1 MRRLLLALL
10 AVVPMFASAQFT
22 TAPGGYTTEDGKGF
36 FVYQH
41 EGTQAELYKKVKT
54 AITTLFAS
62 AKSVMSESE
71 PEAITVN
78 GAEEIQF
85 KLKGIR
91 RTALIDYVMVIQFK
105 DGRVRFD
112 APSVQRIIDTR
123 YHDYVISMHKGKSGG
138 LSGNYNLYDED
149 GELRDEKI
157 AEAFVQPFNTLVA
170 AIISK
175 MDAAAQTA
183 GDDDW

>member
-1 MRRLLLALL
+1 MT
-10 AVVPMFASAQFT
+10 VMAQFT

-36 FVYQH
+36 FVHQH

-71 PEAITVN
+71 PEAITID
-78 GAEEIQF
+78 GAEEVSF
-85 KLKGIR
+85 KLKGLR
-91 RTALIDYVMVIQFK
+91 RNVIVDYVLVIQFK

-112 APSVQRIIDTR
+112 APSVQRIIDTK
-123 YHDYVISMHKGKSGG
+123 YPDYVISMNEGKSGG
-138 LSGNYNLYDED
+138 LSGHYNLYNED

-157 AEAFVQPFNTLVA
+157 AEAFVEPFNTLVA

>member
-1 MRRLLLALL
+1 MIAL
-10 AVVPMFASAQFT
+10 VPMTVMAQFT
-22 TAPGGYTTEDGKGF
+22 TAPGGYTSEDGKGF
-36 FVYQH
+36 YVYQH
-41 EGTQAELYKKVKT
+41 DGTQADLYKKVKT
-54 AITTLFAS
+54 AITTIFAS
-62 AKSVMSESE
+62 AKTVMSESE

-91 RTALIDYVMVIQFK
+91 RTALIDYVMVIQFR

-157 AEAFVQPFNTLVA
+157 AEAFVEPFNTLVA
-170 AIISK
+170 VIISK

-183 GDDDW
+183 DDDW

>member
-1 MRRLLLALL
+1 M
-10 AVVPMFASAQFT
+10 AQFT

-36 FVYQH
+36 FVHQH

-71 PEAITVN
+71 PEAITID
-78 GAEEIQF
+78 GAEEVSF
-85 KLKGIR
+85 KLKGLR
-91 RTALIDYVMVIQFK
+91 RNVIVDYVLVIQFK

-112 APSVQRIIDTR
+112 APSVQRIIDTK
-123 YHDYVISMHKGKSGG
+123 YPDYVISMNEGKSGG
-138 LSGNYNLYDED
+138 LSGHYNLYNED

-157 AEAFVQPFNTLVA
+157 AEAFVEPFNTLVA

>member
-1 MRRLLLALL
+1 MAI
-10 AVVPMFASAQFT
+10 VPMLAAAQFT

-36 FVYQH
+36 FVHQH

-71 PEAITVN
+71 PEAITID
-78 GAEEIQF
+78 GAEEVSF
-85 KLKGIR
+85 KLKGLR
-91 RTALIDYVMVIQFK
+91 RNVIVDYVLVIQFK

-112 APSVQRIIDTR
+112 APSVQRIIDTK
-123 YHDYVISMHKGKSGG
+123 YPDYVISMNEGKSGG
-138 LSGNYNLYDED
+138 LSGHYNLYNED

>member
-1 MRRLLLALL
+1 MAI
-10 AVVPMFASAQFT
+10 VPMLAAAQFT

-36 FVYQH
+36 FVHQH

-71 PEAITVN
+71 PEAITID
-78 GAEEIQF
+78 GAEEVSF
-85 KLKGIR
+85 KLKGLR
-91 RTALIDYVMVIQFK
+91 RNVSVDYVLVIQFK

-112 APSVQRIIDTR
+112 APSVQRIIDTK
-123 YHDYVISMHKGKSGG
+123 YPDYVISMNEGKSGG
-138 LSGNYNLYDED
+138 LSGHYNLYNED